1 MDIHLHSTLKTEIM
15 TDAIDWKEIYTSCLP
30 RIFHFF
36 CFKVGTRATAE
47 ELTSIT
53 FEKAWSNRKNYKQ
66 DRGHINAWIFG
77 IARKVAV
84 DFFRQPRR
92 EVPLIEVIE
101 IPDPVS
107 VEEDVLRQINFH
119 RLTVILS
126 HLSDRERELI
136 ALKYGAEL
144 TNREISRLAGLSE
157 SNVGTILHRVVS
169 KIRSEWEQYH
179 E

>member
-1 MDIHLHSTLKTEIM
+1 MMNDTIAWE
-15 TDAIDWKEIYTSCLP
+15 EIYVSCLP

-36 CFKVGTRATAE
+36 CFKVGTRVEAE

-53 FEKAWSNRKNYKQ
+53 FEKAWSNRKNYRQ

-92 EVPLIEVIE
+92 EIALSEVLE
-101 IPDPVS
+101 IPDTIS
-107 VEEDVLRQINFH
+107 VEEDVQKRINFH
-119 RLTVILS
+119 RLTLILS
-126 HLSDRERELI
+126 HLSDQERELI

-144 TNREISRLAGLSE
+144 TNREISRMIGLSE

-169 KIRSEWEQYH
+169 RIRLEWEQ
-179 E
+179 